1 MLIIWPFELS
11 DLCRPAS
18 MRDTIYV
25 AKDEEKVRQRL
36 LAKDYVSIKE
46 IDNLMEERMYI
57 A

>member
-1 MLIIWPFELS
+1 
-11 DLCRPAS
+11 